1 MGNSYRD
8 LLVWQN
14 ARDYAIKVYRATER
28 FPKAEQFGLTN
39 QIRRAAVSVA
49 SNIAEGQGR
58 LTPGEFIQFL
68 GIARGSL
75 LELRTQFEIA
85 YGLGYLSRVDFEELD
100 YEANGLL
107 GLLNRLINSLRKRT
121 SRPESS

>member
-75 LELRTQFEIA
+75 LELWTQFEIA